1 MKSIC
6 LLILLFPSWLLAQ
19 QNLTY
24 RKSAGLMGS
33 QFELTAI
40 SPNDSLNRTAV
51 RAGIKEIQRI
61 EELISSWDKYSQTS
75 EINRQAGL
83 KAVQVDWELYSLI
96 HRAIKVAQLTEGA
109 FDISFAS
116 ADRIWKFDGSM
127 QTVPSDSSLK
137 ASVNK
142 IGFQNIQ
149 LNPADTSVFLTKA
162 GMKIGF
168 GGIGKGYAAN
178 KASLLMLE
186 MGIESG
192 LVNAGGDI
200 ICWGRPAEREAWRI
214 GVADP
219 KARDQIL
226 AWLAI
231 NDLAVVTSGDY
242 ERFAMIEGKRYA
254 HIINPKTG
262 WPVSGLK
269 SVTIICPDAEL
280 ADALAT
286 SVFVLGPEEGLAL
299 LNRLKDVEGLLITD
313 EDELISSKGI
323 ELERSSEGEHLHYE
337 LTIGADKEK
346 K

>member
-1 MKSIC
+1 MKSFYLIF
-6 LLILLFPSWLLAQ
+6 LLLPNLLLAQ
-19 QNLTY
+19 QELTY

-40 SPNDSLNRTAV
+40 SPNDSLNRAAV

-61 EELISSWDKYSQTS
+61 EELISSWDKNSQTS
-75 EINRQAGL
+75 EINRQAGI

-96 HRAIKVAQLTEGA
+96 HRATKLGQLTEGA

-127 QTVPSDSSLK
+127 QAVPSDSSIQ
-137 ASVNK
+137 ASVSK
-142 IGFQNIQ
+142 IGYQNIQ
-149 LNPADTSVFLTKA
+149 LSPIDTSVFLTQA

-219 KARDQIL
+219 KARNQIL
-226 AWLAI
+226 AWLGI

-242 ERFAMIEGKRYA
+242 ERYAMIEGKRYA

-280 ADALAT
+280 ADGLAT
-286 SVFVLGPEEGLAL
+286 SVFVLGPKEGLAL
-299 LNRLKDVEGLLITD
+299 INRLKGVEGLLITD
-313 EDELISSKGI
+313 TDELISSKGI
-323 ELERSSEGEHLHYE
+323 ELKRSSEGESPHYE
-337 LTIGADKEK
+337 LTIGAAKEK
-346 K
+346 